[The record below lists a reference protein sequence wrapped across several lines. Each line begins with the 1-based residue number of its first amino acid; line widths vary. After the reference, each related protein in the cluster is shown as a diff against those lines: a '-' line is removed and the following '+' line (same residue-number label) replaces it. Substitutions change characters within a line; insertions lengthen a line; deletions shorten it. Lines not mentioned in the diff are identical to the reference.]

1 MSNKLIVVRDSGAC
15 ELGVLKPYPIVQG
28 SGENSVTSATN
39 SAGAT
44 VYTVNSSPSVVNK
57 IVNGNAIATHVSG
70 SGVTTSIEETV
81 TSLVQNGAGFTYT
94 NEVGVATTISLC
106 QLAHAMPDNGLIIGG

>member
-1 MSNKLIVVRDSGAC
+1 MANKLIVVKDDGAC

-28 SGENSVTSATN
+28 SSENSVTSATN

-57 IVNGNAIATHVSG
+57 IVTGHAIATHVSG
-70 SGVTTSIEETV
+70 SVTTSIEETV
-81 TSLVQNGAGFTYT
+81 TSLVQNGASFTYT
-94 NEVGVATTISLC
+94 NEAGVATTISLC
-106 QLAHAMPDNGLIIGG
+106 QLAHAIPGNGLIIGG